1 MSLAFGQRFSKVL
14 FVYKKIVTMRVERL
28 TSDDR
33 NLVRNLRILN
43 IDISHLGATLYVIK
57 IITYNQSQYT
67 RSYASN

>member
-1 MSLAFGQRFSKVL
+1 
-14 FVYKKIVTMRVERL
+14 MRVERL